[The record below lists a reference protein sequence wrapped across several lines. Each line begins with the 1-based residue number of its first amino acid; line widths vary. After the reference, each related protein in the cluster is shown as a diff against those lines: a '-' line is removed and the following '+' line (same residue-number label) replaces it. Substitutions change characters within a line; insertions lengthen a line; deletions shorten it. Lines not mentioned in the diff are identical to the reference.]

1 LLLRNLKPRN
11 YLLQS
16 RKRTN
21 DSPSRSLRSS
31 ASSAAT
37 ASSAAA
43 LSVISRAEFAAESTS
58 TAASSAAIVSS
69 ALLEPFWNFLLRFDE
84 QFEQI
89 ADDVRVLV
97 VEEARGETDVADA
110 TGSADS
116 VDVLVDIAWKVEV
129 DHVTHV
135 GNVETSSGDLKT
147 IINDCFICQLL
158 TAVATRTGVVAS
170 RKLLRAPSRSR
181 WFLSP

>member
-1 LLLRNLKPRN
+1 
-11 YLLQS
+11 
-16 RKRTN
+16 
-21 DSPSRSLRSS
+21 LRSS

-135 GNVETSSGDLKT
+135 WNVETSSGDLKT